1 MQTSSFEI
9 EALKHLLTIPSI
21 AKQEKVFGNNLAN
34 VPRSKDL
41 SGPSD
46 KNTLEHD
53 IPAFVVKSIRKIEPM
68 ISMVGIYRINGVA
81 SAVHKIR
88 YVFSI
93 FSSSQVCLNSHK
105 LYSAHH
111 RLRVNIQFVLFLY

>member
-1 MQTSSFEI
+1 M
-9 EALKHLLTIPSI
+9 IPSI
-21 AKQEKVFGNNLAN
+21 TKQEKVFGNNLAN
-34 VPRSKDL
+34 VPMSKDL

-93 FSSSQVCLNSHK
+93 FSSFQVCLK
-105 LYSAHH
+105 TPYSAHH
-111 RLRVNIQFVLFLY
+111 RLRVNIQFFLFLY